1 METPGARLSR
11 RNPLDDP
18 GTAAVTGLASGLTSP
33 AQTAT
38 PQGTVTNRLVT
49 YPIPDGIPQNDSFTV
64 KLRPPGGKWRSI
76 DTYLATF
83 KVINP
88 RSGTDTIH
96 DSSMAYFDFSG
107 TVEVS
112 VTYTKNTVKSAKV
125 RPLSYGIEHEVRRA
139 RTVVFTLAE
148 PRNLSIEVNGD
159 IFDNLQLFAGAIEAD
174 PPGADDEEVIFFGP
188 GVHTTDDGLFTVPDG
203 KTVYLAGGAVL
214 KAKVIFENVSNA
226 KLLGRGVL
234 AAADPNWGSIAV
246 TRGENIEVDGITT
259 LNVLGN
265 VLTAAETKNLAIR
278 NVRGLTSGAWG
289 DGIDLFCCNG
299 VVIDGAF
306 LRTSDDCIAVYNHR
320 WEFYGDSSD
329 ITVKNCT
336 LWADVAHPVNI
347 GTHGNTENPETI
359 SDLTFSNIDI
369 LEHREP
375 QVDYQGCFALNAGDS
390 NLIKD
395 VLLEDIRVED
405 FLWGQLINMRVMFN
419 ESYNTSVGRGIE
431 NIYIKN
437 LSYTGTN
444 ASVSH
449 LVGYGPDNGIKNVT
463 FENLVINGQLVSDT
477 DGHAPWYK
485 TADFVPMY
493 VNEHVTKLRFIDP
506 VVS

>member
-11 RNPLDDP
+11 RNALDAP

-33 AQTAT
+33 AQAVT

-64 KLRPPGGKWRSI
+64 KVRTPGGKWRSV
-76 DTYLATF
+76 DSYLATF

-88 RSGTDTIH
+88 RSGTGTDTVH

-125 RPLSYGIEHEVRRA
+125 RPLSYGIEHEVHRA
-139 RTVVFTLAE
+139 RTVVFTLTE
-148 PRNLSIEVNGD
+148 PRNLSVEVNGD

-174 PPGADDEEVIFFGP
+174 PPGVD
-188 GVHTTDDGLFTVPDG
+188 
-203 KTVYLAGGAVL
+203 
-214 KAKVIFENVSNA
+214 A

-259 LNVLGN
+259 LNVLGD
-265 VLTAAETKNLAIR
+265 VLTAAETKNLTIR

-289 DGIDLFCCNG
+289 DGIDLFCCDG

-347 GTHGNTENPETI
+347 GTHGNTENPKTI
-359 SDLTFSNIDI
+359 SDHPRPPRT
-369 LEHREP
+369 
-375 QVDYQGCFALNAGDS
+375 AGR
-390 NLIKD
+390 LPG
-395 VLLEDIRVED
+395 LLR
-405 FLWGQLINMRVMFN
+405 RVMFN

-449 LVGYGPDNGIKNVT
+449 MVGYGPDNGIKNVT

-477 DGHAPWYK
+477 DGHARWYK

-493 VNEHVTKLRFIDP
+493 VNEHVTNLRFIDP